1 MGIFKNTVGIKDYL
15 VYGSGQIINLIAPL
29 LIAPF
34 IISKCGIEN
43 FGKVGVV
50 TSVFLILSLFID
62 FGSTLIGVKEIS
74 INKDKKDYIRNYLNT
89 VYSLKIII
97 FLLILFIILITIFF
111 LRNTI
116 DYKLYLFSIPM
127 LLAQVFNPLWIYQ
140 GEEDFKTSN
149 IIIFIS
155 KGVYVVSVIL
165 LIKNKEDYIYIIPL
179 LGLAN
184 FFIYFIYF
192 VKIHKHNNLLLF
204 SNSYEN
210 LKIESLNTYS
220 ILLSNIFISIYINA
234 PIIIV
239 KYILGDYAAGI
250 YKIGDMLLTIY
261 RSYLSVFFNV
271 SFPKFCNFQ
280 TQNLKKGFSYLKS
293 INILNI
299 VFLLISS
306 VIIYFAAIIYI
317 SNFSIDNNI
326 NNTILFC
333 SKFLFIPIVIALNIP
348 FYQILIFNNQQKAIL
363 KIIFSSTIIMLLM
376 CYFLTLKYNVLGTL
390 VSIYISESLTTLL
403 IIIYFY
409 KKHLN

>member
-1 MGIFKNTVGIKDYL
+1 MEITKKTVGIKDYL
-15 VYGSGQIINLIAPL
+15 VYGSGQIINLIVPL
-29 LIAPF
+29 LISPF

-43 FGKVGVV
+43 FGKVGFV
-50 TSVFLILSLFID
+50 TSIFLILSLFID

-74 INKDKKDYIRNYLNT
+74 INKNKKVYIRNYLNT

-97 FLLILFIILITIFF
+97 FLAILFVLLNTIFF
-111 LRNTI
+111 LNNTI
-116 DYKLYLFSIPM
+116 EYKLYLFSIPV
-127 LLAQVFNPLWIYQ
+127 LISQVFNPLWIYQ
-140 GEEDFKTSN
+140 GKEDFKTSN

-155 KGVYVVSVIL
+155 KGIYIVSVLL
-165 LIKNKEDYIYIIPL
+165 LIKKKEDYVYIIPL

-184 FFIYFIYF
+184 FFTYFIYF
-192 VKIHKHNNLLLF
+192 IKIHKHYNLLLF
-204 SNSYEN
+204 SITYKN
-210 LKIESLNTYS
+210 LKIDFLNTYS
-220 ILLSNIFISIYINA
+220 ILLSNIFISIYINS

-250 YKIGDMLLTIY
+250 YKIGDMLLTTY

-271 SFPKFCNFQ
+271 SFPKFCDFQ
-280 TQNLKKGFSYLKS
+280 TQNLKKGLSYLKN
-293 INILNI
+293 INIINI

-306 VIIYFAAIIYI
+306 VIIYIVTIIYV

-326 NNTILFC
+326 NRIILFC
-333 SKFLFIPIVIALNIP
+333 SKFLFIPILIALNIP
-348 FYQILIFNNQQKAIL
+348 FYQMLIFNNQQKAIL
-363 KIIFSSTIIMLLM
+363 KIIFLSTIIMLLM

-409 KKHLN
+409 KKPLN

>member
-1 MGIFKNTVGIKDYL
+1 
-15 VYGSGQIINLIAPL
+15 
-29 LIAPF
+29 
-34 IISKCGIEN
+34 
-43 FGKVGVV
+43 
-50 TSVFLILSLFID
+50 
-62 FGSTLIGVKEIS
+62 
-74 INKDKKDYIRNYLNT
+74 
-89 VYSLKIII
+89 
-97 FLLILFIILITIFF
+97 
-111 LRNTI
+111 
-116 DYKLYLFSIPM
+116 M

-306 VIIYFAAIIYI
+306 VIIYFAVIIYI

>member
-15 VYGSGQIINLIAPL
+15 VYGSGQVINLIAPL

-34 IISKCGIEN
+34 IIAKCGIEN